1 MVQYFLDSLKKHTAM
16 SSFSGKDVGANKTVQ
31 YSKLRKE
38 MAKKYEDFGP
48 VGTPANSKAGLRF
61 RRRRNLRE
69 K

>member
-1 MVQYFLDSLKKHTAM
+1 MR
-16 SSFSGKDVGANKTVQ
+16 SFSGKDVDANRTVQ

-61 RRRRNLRE
+61 RRRRNFRE

>member
-1 MVQYFLDSLKKHTAM
+1 M